1 MPKNNQKKQSFYKS
15 KAPVKYLK
23 EAWIGRVGDDML
35 NFEPCYVCLTL
46 SMDQLRA
53 MEEIQLHA
61 VDSFKM
67 ELYGLEVLI
76 NGKLSRADKVFCQ
89 IISPVLPGHSWGFQL
104 LMADVAGPLDTRVI
118 RFAHPCLI
126 DFQEFLKYCEA
137 EPQAKKKSEPYL
149 WIDQSIVDTL
159 DSLVEDKP
167 ELVQSN
173 MPLLNLAK
181 DKGFIEF
188 NFG

>member
-1 MPKNNQKKQSFYKS
+1 MPKNSPVKQSFYKS

-23 EAWIGRVGDDML
+23 EAWVGRVGEDMF
-35 NFEPCYVCLTL
+35 NFEPCYVYLTL
-46 SMDQLRA
+46 NMDQLRA

-67 ELYGLEVLI
+67 ELYGLEVLLKE
-76 NGKLSRADKVFCQ
+76 KLIKSEKVFSQ
-89 IISPVLPGHSWGFQL
+89 VISPVLPGHSWGFQL
-104 LMADVAGPLDTRVI
+104 LMSDFAGPLDTRVV

-126 DFQEFLKYCEA
+126 DFQEFLKYCET

-159 DSLVEDKP
+159 DSLTEEESNLIK
-167 ELVQSN
+167 SN
-173 MPLLNLAK
+173 MPLLEFAK
-181 DKGFIEF
+181 TKGFIEF
-188 NFG
+188 NFS